1 MLPELKRPWEM
12 IGGALA
18 ESAVAE
24 LLRELGPDHPLKDKN
39 VQAVAERCDC
49 DDVLFTLTEDKPAC
63 AVVHLTYTGKEERP
77 NWPEIRLFASLD
89 EWVRDCMIPDHDD
102 YHAGE

>member
-1 MLPELKRPWEM
+1 MMLPELKRPWEM

-24 LLRELGPDHPLKDKN
+24 LLRELGPDHPLRDKN

-49 DDVLFTLTEDKPAC
+49 DDVLFTLTEDKPNKHRLISREC
-63 AVVHLTYTGKEERP
+63 ERTLLAWLLEMR
-77 NWPEIRLFASLD
+77 N
-89 EWVRDCMIPDHDD
+89 C
-102 YHAGE
+102 